1 VLGSFVTGNMMAGE
15 RVYPIAWHVDYW
27 DYLGWRDRFAHPWIS
42 DRQRHYS
49 TVLGLPSIGTPT
61 LYVNVTDVSAFGT
74 GPASS
79 TIAARMAVEVTV
91 STTLW
96 LESAPDASPLVVAYD
111 VLDAPAGSTLMI
123 VLVERGLSSVVTAGE
138 NMGSTLNHENV
149 ARAWIQAPDWS
160 GRIDLTVPDDVVREN
175 SSLIG
180 FVQDWSTLDISGAT
194 AIHLA
199 E

>member
-1 VLGSFVTGNMMAGE
+1 MMSGE

-27 DYLGWRDRFAHPWIS
+27 NYLGWYDGFSHPWIS

-49 TVLGLPSIGTPT
+49 SVLGLSTIATPT

-74 GPASS
+74 GPAS
-79 TIAARMAVEVTV
+79 TAIAARMAVEVTV

-96 LESAPDASPLVVAYD
+96 LVSTPDASPLTVAYD
-111 VLDAPAGSTLMI
+111 VLDAPTGSQLMI
-123 VLVERGLSSVVTAGE
+123 VLVERDLSTSVTAGE
-138 NMGSTLNHENV
+138 NMGRTLTHENV
-149 ARAWIQAPDWS
+149 ARTWIQAPDMS
-160 GRIDLTVPDDVVREN
+160 GQVDLTVPDDVVRES

-180 FVQDWSTLDISGAT
+180 FVQDWSTLHISGAT
-194 AIHLA
+194 AIHLV